1 MRRLLFL
8 NEYFPPVAPGG
19 AEWSLLRLAD
29 ALAARGHDVRVVTPD
44 LGGGTVATHSGVRV
58 QRFPSPAKAKGDR
71 PLSPYAIANP
81 FFYRRFAQ
89 AALAA
94 VAREPADLVHAQ
106 NVHSMP
112 AAAAVQRRRGVPA
125 VATVRDYRMLCPSA
139 ICLMEQDDLTRGCGF
154 AAYWRCGD
162 RYRDVYRGPG
172 GPWRRAKERARW
184 AWEWADWRM
193 RRRRF
198 GELAGAVFVGEK
210 IRAIH
215 ERAGL
220 AARLHA
226 TVPNLPPE
234 PRAPHPDPAA
244 VLARLGLA
252 GKRIVLHVGRVS
264 VGKGGRVLLDATRLL
279 ADVGPE
285 VVIAL
290 AGRVE
295 LADPVPPEVAG
306 RFRPLGHVSRDDLAA
321 LYAAAEVFVAAS
333 VWQEPF
339 SRAILEAMDHGL
351 PIVATDAGGNP
362 EAVADGRTG
371 LLVPRSDA
379 RALAG
384 AIRRLLA
391 DRDLALRLGANARK
405 EVHERFAADA
415 TLDALEDFYG
425 RVLEAAR

>member
-29 ALAARGHDVRVVTPD
+29 ALAARGHDVRVLTPD
-44 LGGGTVATHSGVRV
+44 LGGEPVATHPRVRV
-58 QRFPSPAKAKGDR
+58 ERFPFPANAEDGR
-71 PLSPYAIANP
+71 PLSPYRIANP
-81 FFYRRFAQ
+81 LFYGRFAR

-125 VATVRDYRMLCPSA
+125 IVTVRDFRMLCPSA
-139 ICLMEQDDLTRGCGF
+139 ICLMEQEDLTRGCGF
-154 AAYWRCGD
+154 AAYWRCGG
-162 RYRDVYRGPG
+162 RYRDVYRVPG
-172 GPWRRAKERARW
+172 GRWRRAKERARW
-184 AWEWADWRM
+184 TWEWADWRM

-198 GELAGAVFVGEK
+198 AELAGAVFVGER

-226 TVPNLPPE
+226 TIRNLPPE
-234 PRAPHPDPAA
+234 PSTAHPDPAP

-252 GKRIVLHVGRVS
+252 GRRIVLHAGRVS
-264 VGKGGRVLLDATRLL
+264 VGKGGRVLLAAARALSDA
-279 ADVGPE
+279 GPQ
-285 VVIAL
+285 VVFAL

-295 LADPVPPEVAG
+295 LADPVPPDLAD
-306 RFRPLGHVSRDDLAA
+306 RFRLLGPLSRDDLRA
-321 LYAAAEVFVAAS
+321 LYASAEVFVAAS

-362 EAVADGRTG
+362 EALTDGETG
-371 LLVPRSDA
+371 LIVPRSDP
-379 RALAG
+379 RALAE
-384 AIRRLLA
+384 AVRRLLSDPA
-391 DRDLALRLGANARK
+391 LARRLGENARWA
-405 EVHERFAADA
+405 VHERFAVDA
-415 TLDALEDFYG
+415 SLNALEAFYD